1 MEPIPPEVARKLLN
15 RDFTNLIQRV
25 QAGGKLTR
33 SERNMLQAMAS
44 GSVASGITLA
54 ANYNELAEAL
64 GVTRQ
69 AIHSWRKLENAPEAN
84 ANGTHE
90 VAAWREFVK
99 QQGLKNDEDIS
110 DVESSLKAR
119 KLLAEVMEREFRLQ
133 VKQGEYVLLDD
144 VKTRWAYHVG
154 QAVALLRKR
163 LEQEIPPILS
173 GLDAIAIRKEL
184 SIAVDEFAALLHD
197 GQNEQAG

>member
-33 SERNMLQAMAS
+33 SERNMLQAMAAE
-44 GSVASGITLA
+44 SVASGITLA
-54 ANYNELAEAL
+54 SNYNELADAL

-69 AIHSWRKLENAPEAN
+69 AIHSWRKLEGAPEAN

-90 VAAWREFVK
+90 VAVWREFVK
-99 QQGLKNDEDIS
+99 KHGLKSDEDIS

-119 KLLAEVMEREFRLQ
+119 KLLAEVMERELRLQ

-154 QAVALLRKR
+154 QAVSLLRKR

-173 GLDAIAIRKEL
+173 GLDASAIRKEL
-184 SIAVDEFAALLHD
+184 SIAVDEFAAIIHD
-197 GQNEQAG
+197 GEQAG

>member
-33 SERNMLQAMAS
+33 TERNMLQAMAS
-44 GSVASGITLA
+44 GSVASEVTLA
-54 ANYNELAEAL
+54 SNYNDLAEAL

-69 AIHSWRKLENAPEAN
+69 AIHSWRKLEGAPEAN

-99 QQGLKNDEDIS
+99 QRGLKCDEDVS

-119 KLLAEVMEREFRLQ
+119 KLLAEVLEREFRLQ
-133 VKQGEYVLLDD
+133 VKQGEYVLLDE
-144 VKTRWAYHVG
+144 VHQTWMSLVA
-154 QAVALLRKR
+154 QARSLLEAR
-163 LEQEIPPILS
+163 LLNELPPILS
-173 GLDAIAIRKEL
+173 GKDAHGIRAELEVTLQESFAI
-184 SIAVDEFAALLHD
+184 LHA
-197 GQNEQAG
+197 QS

>member
-15 RDFTNLIQRV
+15 RDFSNLIQRV
-25 QAGGKLTR
+25 QGGGKLTR
-33 SERNMLQAMAS
+33 SERNMLQAMAA

-69 AIHSWRKLENAPEAN
+69 AIHSWRKLEGAPEAN

-133 VKQGEYVLLDD
+133 VKQGEYVLLDE
-144 VKTRWAYHVG
+144 VYQSWMSLVA
-154 QAVALLRKR
+154 QARSLLESR
-163 LEQEIPPILS
+163 LLNELPPILS
-173 GLDAIAIRKEL
+173 GKDAHGIRAELEVALQESFAI
-184 SIAVDEFAALLHD
+184 LHT
-197 GQNEQAG
+197 ES

>member
-1 MEPIPPEVARKLLN
+1 
-15 RDFTNLIQRV
+15 
-25 QAGGKLTR
+25 
-33 SERNMLQAMAS
+33 
-44 GSVASGITLA
+44 
-54 ANYNELAEAL
+54 
-64 GVTRQ
+64 
-69 AIHSWRKLENAPEAN
+69 
-84 ANGTHE
+84 
-90 VAAWREFVK
+90 VK
-99 QQGLKNDEDIS
+99 QHGLKNEEDVS

-184 SIAVDEFAALLHD
+184 SIAVDEFAAILHD
-197 GQNEQAG
+197 GEQAG

>member
-133 VKQGEYVLLDD
+133 VKQGEYVLLDE
-144 VKTRWAYHVG
+144 VHQSWMSLVA
-154 QAVALLRKR
+154 QARSLLEAR
-163 LEQEIPPILS
+163 LLNELPPILS
-173 GLDAIAIRKEL
+173 GKDAHGIRAELEVALQESFAI
-184 SIAVDEFAALLHD
+184 LHA
-197 GQNEQAG
+197 ES

>member
-33 SERNMLQAMAS
+33 SERNMLQAMAA

-54 ANYNELAEAL
+54 SNYNELADAL

-69 AIHSWRKLENAPEAN
+69 AIHSWRKLEGAPEAN

-90 VAAWREFVK
+90 VAVWREFVK
-99 QQGLKNDEDIS
+99 KHGLKSDEDIS

-133 VKQGEYVLLDD
+133 VKQGEYVLLDE
-144 VKTRWAYHVG
+144 VYQSWMSLVA
-154 QAVALLRKR
+154 QARSLLESR
-163 LEQEIPPILS
+163 LFNELPPILT
-173 GLDAIAIRKEL
+173 GKDAHGIRAELEVALQESFAI
-184 SIAVDEFAALLHD
+184 LHT
-197 GQNEQAG
+197 ES

>member
-15 RDFTNLIQRV
+15 RDFSNLIQRV
-25 QAGGKLTR
+25 QGGGKLTR
-33 SERNMLQAMAS
+33 SERNMLQAMAA
-44 GSVASGITLA
+44 GSVASGITLV

-69 AIHSWRKLENAPEAN
+69 AIHAWRKLEGAPEAN

-90 VAAWREFVK
+90 VAVWREFVK
-99 QQGLKNDEDIS
+99 QRGLKNEEDVS

-133 VKQGEYVLLDD
+133 VKQGEYVLLDE
-144 VKTRWAYHVG
+144 VHQSWMSLVA
-154 QAVALLRKR
+154 QARSLLEAR
-163 LEQEIPPILS
+163 LLNELPPILS
-173 GLDAIAIRKEL
+173 GKDAHGIRAELEVALRESFAI
-184 SIAVDEFAALLHD
+184 LHA
-197 GQNEQAG
+197 ES